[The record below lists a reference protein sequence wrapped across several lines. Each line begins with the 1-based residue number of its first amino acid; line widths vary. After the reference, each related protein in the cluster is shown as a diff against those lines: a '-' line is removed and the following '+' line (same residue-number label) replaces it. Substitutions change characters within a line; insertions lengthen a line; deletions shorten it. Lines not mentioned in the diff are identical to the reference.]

1 MKRDDGMSAVKSRS
15 RGKLLTDFW
24 DSGYNAEGFIAEE
37 SLLRSTGM
45 QSHPMTMMSL
55 DFIKRISAIM
65 NN

>member
-15 RGKLLTDFW
+15 RGKLVTDFW
-24 DSGYNAEGFIAEE
+24 DSGYNSEGFFFEE

-45 QSHPMTMMSL
+45 QSHPMTVTL
-55 DFIKRISAIM
+55 DFIERISEIM

>member
-45 QSHPMTMMSL
+45 QSHPMTMTL

-65 NN
+65 SN

>member
-37 SLLRSTGM
+37 SLLKHR
-45 QSHPMTMMSL
+45 
-55 DFIKRISAIM
+55 DAITPYDHDS
-65 NN
+65 